1 MNIKWKNTF
10 QTRFNSL
17 VKRVENNSYLSDYP
31 ALKSSLGFTLVRIK
45 SKQFIVFI
53 ILIVVHLGYLMAY

>member
-1 MNIKWKNTF
+1 VNIKWKRTF

-17 VKRVENNSYLSDYP
+17 VNRVENNSYLTEYP

-45 SKQFIVFI
+45 
-53 ILIVVHLGYLMAY
+53 YY

>member
-17 VKRVENNSYLSDYP
+17 VNGVENNSYLTDYP
-31 ALKSSLGFTLVRIK
+31 ALKSSLGFTLVRINYK
-45 SKQFIVFI
+45 
-53 ILIVVHLGYLMAY
+53 